1 MIRIFMIGFSNNK
14 GGVEAYISNLC
25 SNLDT
30 RKFEVVYCLP
40 EMNIDGK
47 QWICPPNRHN
57 YIKYVLFW
65 KKFYRENHFDVLYLN
80 TCDIVSIDQLK
91 FAKEAGIPVRIIH
104 SHSTGNQQGVQKK
117 MNLFHRFLEKHNR
130 RCLHKFATNLLA
142 CSESAGNW
150 MYDGRDYQII
160 RNGIQLS
167 KFLYDTKK
175 RFEIRHTFGYTD
187 EVLVGIIGRLA
198 PEKNCFFALKIL
210 EKLLKRENIKAVF
223 IGEGE
228 QRIGLEEEASNSG
241 LEHKIKFVGA
251 VDNVHEWMSA
261 IDCLLMPS
269 LFEGLPFVL
278 VEAQAAG
285 LPCVVSSTV
294 SQEANITGLV
304 RYIALEEDAKVWAN
318 IIRESIQETRKNS
331 QQTLI
336 DAGYSILSMA
346 QTVSKIIETEIRQI
360 GKDT

>member
-1 MIRIFMIGFSNNK
+1 MIRIFMIGMSTDK

-25 SNLDT
+25 GNLD
-30 RKFEVVYCLP
+30 KNKYEVVYCWP

-47 QWICPPNRHN
+47 QWICSPNRHN

-65 KKFYRENHFDVLYLN
+65 KKFYRENHFDVLYFN

-104 SHSTGNQQGVQKK
+104 SHSTGNPQGVQKK
-117 MNLFHRFLEKHNR
+117 MNLFHRFLEKQNR

-198 PEKNCFFALKIL
+198 PEKNCFFALRIL
-210 EKLLKRENIKAVF
+210 EKLLGRENIKAVF

-228 QRIGLEEEASNSG
+228 QRIELQDEVKNIG
-241 LEHKIKFVGA
+241 LEHKIQFTGA

-269 LFEGLPFVL
+269 LFEGLPFAL

-285 LPCVVSSTV
+285 LPCIVSSTV
-294 SQEANITGLV
+294 SCEANITGLV
-304 RYIALEEDAKVWAN
+304 QYVGLD
-318 IIRESIQETRKNS
+318 ESVEIWVNMIKDSLRIGRKNTE
-331 QQTLI
+331 QMLV
-336 DAGYSILSMA
+336 DAGYSTINMA
-346 QTVSKIIETEIRQI
+346 QTVSTIIETELKRINRN
-360 GKDT
+360 G